1 MTWLFVGI
9 WGFFWAI
16 ARFYVT
22 KLGALLFGSHFP
34 YGTLLAN
41 LIGSFIIWCLFALFE
56 NVVVDPKYK
65 SMITT
70 GFLWALT
77 TFSTFA
83 LESFFMID
91 RWNYFHFVLNISL
104 NLIGTILFAW
114 IGFYLVNYLFKNTT
128 WNWL

>member
-1 MTWLFVGI
+1 MTPLFVWI
-9 WGFFWAI
+9 WWFFWAI

-22 KLGALLFGSHFP
+22 KYWAFLFGSHFP

-56 NVVVDPKYK
+56 KVVVDPKYK

-83 LESFFMID
+83 MESFFMID
-91 RWNYFHFVLNISL
+91 RWNYFHFILNISL
-104 NLIGTILFAW
+104 NLIWTILFAW
-114 IGFYLVNYLFKNTT
+114 IGYYVVNYIFKNTT
-128 WNWL
+128 WN